1 MPHGGGAVSQST
13 RLDDYLLARG
23 HRFTALGRATDARA
37 ALRRLLRQ
45 PDVSLKAKA
54 EAHELLGEIEL
65 ARGRFRRARRH
76 FATAVGLQPFVARTY
91 LRYAAA
97 VEADPDA
104 DPRKARA
111 ALRRAIDID
120 PAEPG
125 YWTALGRLELRSGNR
140 RRTVRAFRRAARLN
154 PDSTAV
160 LAEIVD
166 GLVAAGRE
174 REARCVLTAAR
185 FRAPRDLGIVQLY
198 NQFRFDCLRR
208 RQARLGRD
216 HDEAAILP
224 FPERTVAPASGDAS
238 PVVIRVDQRS
248 RPRPHILRLMSR
260 PENPR
265 QAR

>member
-23 HRFTALGRATDARA
+23 RRFTALGRATDARA
-37 ALRRLLRQ
+37 ALQRLLRQ
-45 PDVSLKAKA
+45 PDVLLKAKA

-76 FATAVGLQPFVARTY
+76 FATAIGLQPFVARTY

-97 VEADPDA
+97 VEADLDA
-104 DPRKARA
+104 NPRKARA

-120 PAEPG
+120 ATEPG
-125 YWTALGRLELRSGNR
+125 YWTALGRVELRSGHR
-140 RRTVRAFRRAARLN
+140 GRALRAFRHAARLS
-154 PDSTAV
+154 PGSTAV
-160 LAEIVD
+160 LAEVVD
-166 GLVAAGRE
+166 GLVGAGRE
-174 REARCVLTAAR
+174 REAHAVLTAAW
-185 FRAPRDLGIVQLY
+185 FRAPRDAGIIQLY
-198 NQFRFDCLRR
+198 NQFRFDCTQR
-208 RQARLGRD
+208 RQARIGRD
-216 HDEAAILP
+216 PDESAILP
-224 FPERTVAPASGDAS
+224 FPERTVAPAAVDAS